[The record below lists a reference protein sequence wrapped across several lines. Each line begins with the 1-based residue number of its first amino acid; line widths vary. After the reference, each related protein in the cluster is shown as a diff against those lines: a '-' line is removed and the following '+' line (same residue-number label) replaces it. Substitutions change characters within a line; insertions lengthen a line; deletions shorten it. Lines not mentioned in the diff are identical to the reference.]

1 MIRTTHGALERLV
14 EAARRLPG
22 AGAEALRVPT
32 DVEVPASAPSAA
44 ELRKK
49 VGALLA
55 MLSTRVEETLPAALE
70 NATRA
75 WDQVDAIVVL
85 DRKLRREARG
95 LLAGAAALRASE
107 DPAARAL
114 GLEAALTLE
123 SAIGLCDLAERR
135 TATLVRLRLEDSADL
150 LPGGR
155 PFLDLGAALAEAA
168 REWS

>member
-32 DVEVPASAPSAA
+32 EVEGPTDAPPAA
-44 ELRKK
+44 ELRRA

-55 MLSTRVEETLPAALE
+55 TLAIRVEETLPAALE
-70 NATRA
+70 RAKKA

-85 DRKLRREARG
+85 DRKLRRDARG
-95 LLAGAAALRASE
+95 LLAGAAALRASA
-107 DPAARAL
+107 DPASRAL

-123 SAIGLCDLAERR
+123 SALGLCELAERR
-135 TATLVRLRLEDSADL
+135 MATLVRLRLEENADL